1 MTRILADLPEEDVK
15 WLDRIAVEQ
24 GKSRA
29 AILREAVA
37 NYRDETLA
45 QGIEKYFGL
54 WEGRTDIE
62 DALAW
67 QQRERA
73 TWVQAGS
80 GRDHDS
86 GQKVRCVKPDE

>member
-15 WLDRIAVEQ
+15 WLDRIAAEQ

-37 NYRDETLA
+37 NFRDDALA

-54 WEGRTDIE
+54 WSGRADIG
-62 DALAW
+62 DAVAW

-73 TWVQAGS
+73 AWSHAGS
-80 GRDHDS
+80 HAGADELGEDAGR
-86 GQKVRCVKPDE
+86 KRP

>member
-1 MTRILADLPEEDVK
+1 MTRILADIPDEDVK
-15 WLDRIAVEQ
+15 WLDRIAAEQ

-54 WEGRTDIE
+54 WAGRTDIK
-62 DALAW
+62 DALTW

-73 TWVQAGS
+73 TWARAGS
-80 GRDHDS
+80 GSAHDN
-86 GQKVRCVKPDE
+86 GQKVR